1 VSRILFFQLFN
12 INLNF
17 HRYYR
22 WPNGTFSLVPDGG
35 LTVYYLSR
43 TGDSGSQKS
52 NPNFQSFPKGLRM
65 VAGDP
70 YRRTF
75 NASDNSHLA
84 ISFVW

>member
-1 VSRILFFQLFN
+1 LFFSSYDRPAVN
-12 INLNF
+12 
-17 HRYYR
+17 RYYR

-35 LTVYYLSR
+35 LTVYYEAR
-43 TGDSGSQKS
+43 TGNRDVPQNTTGYWQ
-52 NPNFQSFPKGLRM
+52 PFPKGLRM

-75 NASDNSHLA
+75 NDSIVEHHA